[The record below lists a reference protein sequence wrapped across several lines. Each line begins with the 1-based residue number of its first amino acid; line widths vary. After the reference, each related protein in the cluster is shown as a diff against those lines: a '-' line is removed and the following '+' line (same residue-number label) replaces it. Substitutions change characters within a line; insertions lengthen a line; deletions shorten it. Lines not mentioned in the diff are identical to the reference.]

1 MQILSLLKLVSVSC
15 SFFFFSMSKSSI
27 PWIMPLEFYHSFCI
41 VWIPLQHK
49 HLVLTLFVY
58 YPISVDNQRIEH
70 TVQVGAVLEL
80 ITV

>member
-1 MQILSLLKLVSVSC
+1 MDYAAGILSFFLHCLN
-15 SFFFFSMSKSSI
+15 SFAAQASRFNFI
-27 PWIMPLEFYHSFCI
+27 
-41 VWIPLQHK
+41 
-49 HLVLTLFVY
+49 VY